1 MVEIQKAVDFC
12 KWIENRARSFEK
24 RRMYRE
30 SIECW
35 SKLLRTLTRSH
46 DAEIADVSRLAAIH
60 YRLGVNHQALKE
72 NSKSIYHLK
81 YSIRLDASEPRYFE
95 AFGRAFLRGG
105 HLTVARIQFE
115 RAVRLDPAN
124 SEYLRQYSLVLM
136 LLGKLPEA
144 RLYARRALELSPHD
158 AKLIWNLTRIYFESR
173 MYFHSLSVLKRLPV
187 NAEWAARSERL
198 KHECLFHIDQTLE
211 GKVMSALRRGMRLD
225 GRPFHLRH
233 FRMAEQLWVE
243 FSLMENPARSRKIN
257 PQAWAAALSLVT
269 LNLAAQESDGDA
281 FGDLLMRFATD
292 SIQVWPA
299 VSKLSQYIECRGDQ

>member
-1 MVEIQKAVDFC
+1 MMEMPKAIDFC
-12 KWIENRARSFEK
+12 QWIEKRARSFEK

-35 SKLLRTLTRSH
+35 SKLLNTLTRSH

-115 RAVRLDPAN
+115 RAVRLDPEN

-144 RLYARRALELSPHD
+144 RLYARRALELNSQDP
-158 AKLIWNLTRIYFESR
+158 KLIWNLVRIYFESR
-173 MYFHSLSVLKRLPV
+173 MYCHSLSVLKRLPV
-187 NAEWAARSERL
+187 NAEWASRIERL
-198 KHECLFHIDQTLE
+198 KRECLFHIDQTLE
-211 GKVMSALRRGMRLD
+211 GQVMSSLKRGMRLD
-225 GRPFHLRH
+225 GQPFHLQH
-233 FRMAEQLWVE
+233 FRMAEQLWIE
-243 FSLMENPARSRKIN
+243 FSLMENPSRSRKIK
-257 PQAWAAALSLVT
+257 PQVWAAALSLVI
-269 LNLAAQESDGDA
+269 LNLSPQESEGNALD
-281 FGDLLMRFATD
+281 DLLLRFSTD

-299 VSKLSQYIECRGDQ
+299 VSKLSQYIECRGDR